1 VPTASDCVVI
11 PDLTNITNKPTISG
25 TNVSSNA
32 YNLTVSNKASLV
44 VESANTLTIENTI
57 TVEANGSLVF
67 ENNSS
72 LLQTNTANNANTG
85 KITYKRTSEQ
95 IRLADY
101 VYWSTPVS
109 PQRLIDVSPLSPQ
122 DKFYS
127 FSGDNW
133 VSNNVNNNM
142 IIGRGYI
149 IRGPSNYSTTAKADY
164 TASFIGVPNNGT
176 LSGQTL
182 AAGKFYLVGNP
193 YPSAMDGDKFIANN
207 PFLEGTLYFWTHN
220 TPVVLAGAYRY
231 SSTDY
236 ASYNMTGGV
245 GGQPAST
252 GGKRPTGQIG
262 AGQSFF
268 TSAATAGTVTFNNGM
283 RLGGTSNTQ
292 FFKSANTAKSGA
304 VEKHRLWLNMTNSEG
319 AFKQMLVGYVEG
331 ASDEYESKYDGVSF
345 DANPYVDFYSVANG
359 NNYVIQA
366 RALPFRD
373 SDQVPLGY
381 RTTIAGNFTISIDE
395 VDGDLSNQT
404 IYVEDKKTGE
414 IHDLKTSDYTF
425 TTEKGTFTDRLVLR
439 YTNKTLGT
447 GDFEN
452 VENGVLVS
460 VKNKAI
466 QISSSQENISQIAIY
481 DITGKQLYSK
491 SKVGTT
497 ELQISNLSSG
507 DQILIAKVTLENG
520 YVMSKKIIF
529 N

>member
-1 VPTASDCVVI
+1 
-11 PDLTNITNKPTISG
+11 
-25 TNVSSNA
+25 
-32 YNLTVSNKASLV
+32 
-44 VESANTLTIENTI
+44 
-57 TVEANGSLVF
+57 
-67 ENNSS
+67 
-72 LLQTNTANNANTG
+72 
-85 KITYKRTSEQ
+85 
-95 IRLADY
+95 
-101 VYWSTPVS
+101 
-109 PQRLIDVSPLSPQ
+109 
-122 DKFYS
+122 
-127 FSGDNW
+127 
-133 VSNNVNNNM
+133 
-142 IIGRGYI
+142 
-149 IRGPSNYSTTAKADY
+149 
-164 TASFIGVPNNGT
+164 
-176 LSGQTL
+176 
-182 AAGKFYLVGNP
+182 
-193 YPSAMDGDKFIANN
+193 
-207 PFLEGTLYFWTHN
+207 
-220 TPVVLAGAYRY
+220 
-231 SSTDY
+231 
-236 ASYNMTGGV
+236 
-245 GGQPAST
+245 
-252 GGKRPTGQIG
+252 GQIG

-292 FFKSANTAKSGA
+292 FFKSAATAKSGA

-414 IHDLKTSDYTF
+414 VHDLKTSDYTF